1 MKSLLQISSGATSI
15 TKMGARLPVLL
26 SGFSIAACALGQ
38 GMLERVWIDPE
49 PKEAAARLISSDG
62 RYCLFAGIGRLW
74 GNSEIRDLTTGA
86 LVSSIPYDW
95 THDISFSGDGRYV
108 SQYDAVYRVEDGQ
121 FVWRAPSGGSFGHLN
136 LKLTTT
142 GEFVYGQIVAKETNS
157 LVKLRVGSSDSTLMF
172 SNGGMQLFGPNLS
185 ADGSRGAIR
194 AAGDGRLHVWNTD
207 DDVISSFP
215 LDVPVNHYVSFAGPD
230 KVAGEFVYYETQTV
244 DIHIFNSHNGQF
256 IGTLGHHETG
266 TFQSDATGDFAIWG
280 SNRGIYIYDV
290 SEMTLLGTY
299 NEPFGWFSDISD
311 DGRYIASMSVVGTTP
326 YEGVYRNPH
335 TGIIGTP
342 NAFSIFR
349 GGLISGNVASL
360 VNDDDSR
367 LTVRPGPVFVNSQS
381 PIHVIVDS
389 TVPVGPVSSL
399 RMLLDG
405 RAASTNIE
413 QRIEFYDFVAGAY
426 QTVDLRQATTSDS
439 LAVVNAGLNP
449 GRFVQALTG
458 KVRSRIRYKATGAIF
473 QYPWTIGIDYMS
485 WRLDR

>member
-1 MKSLLQISSGATSI
+1 
-15 TKMGARLPVLL
+15 
-26 SGFSIAACALGQ
+26 
-38 GMLERVWIDPE
+38 MLEPVWIDPE
-49 PKEAAARLISSDG
+49 PRGAAARLISSDG
-62 RYCLFAGIGRLW
+62 RYCLFAGMDQLSGA
-74 GNSEIRDLTTGA
+74 SEIRDLTTGA

-95 THDISFSGDGRYV
+95 TNDISFSGDGRYV

-121 FVWRAPSGGSFGHLN
+121 FVWRAPSGGSFGSSN

-142 GEFVYGQIVAKETNS
+142 GEFVYGQIIGKESNS
-157 LVKLRVGSSDSTLMF
+157 LVKLRVGSMDGTHMF
-172 SNGGMQLFGPNLS
+172 GDGQLFGPNLS
-185 ADGSRGAIR
+185 ADGSRGTIMAN
-194 AAGDGRLHVWNTD
+194 GDNRLHVWNTD

-215 LDVPVNHYVSFAGPD
+215 LDVPVNTDVRFAGPD
-230 KVAGEFVYYETQTV
+230 KVAGFYVYTETQMA
-244 DIHIFNSHNGQF
+244 DLHILNSHNGQF

-290 SEMTLLGTY
+290 NEMTLLGTY

-326 YEGVYRNPH
+326 YEGVYLNPH

-342 NAFSIFR
+342 DAFSIFR
-349 GGLISGNVASL
+349 GGLISGNLASL
-360 VNDDDSR
+360 VNNDDSR
-367 LTVRPGPVFVNSQS
+367 LTVRPGPVFTNAQS
-381 PIHVIVDS
+381 PIHVIVES
-389 TVPVGPVSSL
+389 TVPIGPVSSL

-405 RAASTNIE
+405 RAASTSIE
-413 QRIEFYDFVAGAY
+413 QRIEFYFVAGAY

-439 LAVVNAGLNP
+439 LAVANAGANP
-449 GRFVQALTG
+449 GRFVQAVTG
-458 KVRSRIRYKATGAIF
+458 KVRSRIRYKATGPIF